1 MGGCVRKLDLTHDAF
16 KFLDHLPAKQ
26 FRQVV
31 TKVFALMEN
40 PEPQDSKALAGFE
53 YRRADIGEYRI
64 VYRFDRD
71 FLFVA
76 VIAKRNDSEVYK
88 LLKHKR

>member
-1 MGGCVRKLDLTHDAF
+1 VRKLDLTHDALG
-16 KFLDHLPAKQ
+16 FLKTLPPKQ

-31 TKVFALMEN
+31 SKAFELMAN
-40 PEPQDSKALAGFE
+40 PEPQDSKTLIGYD

-71 FLFVA
+71 FVYVA
-76 VIAKRNDSEVYK
+76 LIGKRNDSDIYK
-88 LLKHKR
+88 RLKRKL

>member
-1 MGGCVRKLDLTHDAF
+1 VRRLDLTYDAF
-16 KFLDHLPAKQ
+16 GFLKTLPAKQ

-31 TKVFALMEN
+31 TKAFELMAN
-40 PEPQDSKALAGFE
+40 PEPQDSKPLIGYE

-71 FLFVA
+71 LLYVA
-76 VIAKRNDSEVYK
+76 LIGKRNDSDIYK
-88 LLKHKR
+88 RLKRKL